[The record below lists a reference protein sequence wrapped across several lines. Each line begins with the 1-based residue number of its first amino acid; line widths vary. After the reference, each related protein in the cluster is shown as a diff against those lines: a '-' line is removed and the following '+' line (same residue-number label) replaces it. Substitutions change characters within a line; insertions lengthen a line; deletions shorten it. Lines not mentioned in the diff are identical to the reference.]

1 MRKRGSF
8 YYLNQQLK
16 KSRVLRRNV
25 NRVVLLRNVKL
36 TTANGVIFH
45 KCKCNET
52 SSAAAL
58 LTIVN
63 RTETRSMLC
72 EWKWRNKVM

>member
-25 NRVVLLRNVKL
+25 NRVILLRNVKL
-36 TTANGVIFH
+36 ATANGAIFH
-45 KCKCNET
+45 KCKYEDT
-52 SSAAAL
+52 SSAGAL
-58 LTIVN
+58 LSIVN

-72 EWKWRNKVM
+72 EWKWRNKVV